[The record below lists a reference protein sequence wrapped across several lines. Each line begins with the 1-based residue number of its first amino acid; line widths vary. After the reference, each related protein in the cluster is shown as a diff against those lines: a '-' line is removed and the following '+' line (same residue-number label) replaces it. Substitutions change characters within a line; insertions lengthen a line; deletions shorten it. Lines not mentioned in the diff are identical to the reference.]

1 MLFNQTTFI
10 GIDPTAGQRPFS
22 YAALDMDLR
31 PLALGEG
38 RLEDILAFTAG
49 QRQAWVAVCS
59 PRRPNQGMMTRQEV
73 RKTLSPLPAKGR
85 WVDFRLSDYL
95 LRQRGISTPQ
105 TPARVEDCPNWMQMG
120 FQLYQGLE
128 RLGYEEY
135 PLGDNDLLSLE
146 VYPYG
151 CFAALLEVLPFP
163 KYTLEGRLQRQMILY
178 ERKVKIPDP
187 MLFFEEIT
195 RYKILKGILPVD
207 QLYQAGELDALVAAY
222 TAWLCANHAD
232 QVITLGDPLEG
243 QVVLPVAALRAHYSI
258 RYTST

>member
-1 MLFNQTTFI
+1 
-10 GIDPTAGQRPFS
+10 
-22 YAALDMDLR
+22 
-31 PLALGEG
+31 
-38 RLEDILAFTAG
+38 
-49 QRQAWVAVCS
+49 
-59 PRRPNQGMMTRQEV
+59 
-73 RKTLSPLPAKGR
+73 
-85 WVDFRLSDYL
+85 
-95 LRQRGISTPQ
+95 
-105 TPARVEDCPNWMQMG
+105 
-120 FQLYQGLE
+120 LE

-258 RYTST
+258 RYNST